1 MNTSNA
7 IKKKSPFILILIV
20 VAALLGGGFMGKLM
34 FDMVSYMKMMT
45 FAVVTMS
52 QDVNQMST
60 DMRTMRKQ
68 FVSMTNTVNRMGGVL
83 KDVET
88 NMIDMNAS
96 VMGMDNNMKE
106 MEGQIK
112 NIQHAMAEDM
122 SGIRKG
128 VERMSLDV
136 QRMSGN
142 VLGMNQQMGLMVHD
156 IHRGQTSFTSP
167 INYMRNFMAPNN

>member
-60 DMRTMRKQ
+60 DMKTMREQ
-68 FVSMTNTVNRMGGVL
+68 FVSMTSTVNKMGAVL
-83 KDVET
+83 KDMET
-88 NMIDMNAS
+88 NMIDINAS
-96 VMGMDNNMKE
+96 VMSMDTNMHE
-106 MEGQIK
+106 METQIK
-112 NIQHAMAEDM
+112 NIQHAMAKDM
-122 SGIRKG
+122 NGIYKS

-136 QRMSGN
+136 QTMSGN
-142 VLGMNQQMGLMVHD
+142 VLGMNYRMGLMVHD
-156 IHRGQTSFTSP
+156 IHRGQSSFTSP